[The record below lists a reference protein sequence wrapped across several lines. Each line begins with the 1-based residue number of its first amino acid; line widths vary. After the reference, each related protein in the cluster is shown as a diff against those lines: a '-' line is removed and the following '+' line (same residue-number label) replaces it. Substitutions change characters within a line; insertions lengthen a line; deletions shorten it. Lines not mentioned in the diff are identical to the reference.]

1 MGNLEIYN
9 DLLSALSLGC
19 NIVVISVDYKMA
31 PENPF
36 PIPTNECYTVTK
48 YVLESGDEF
57 GDSGKVM
64 LIGDSAGGNAVA
76 VMTQRLKAENV
87 KQPLLQILIYP
98 WVQMF
103 NNRLPSHIRYE
114 HSVFRIGKGVTWY
127 LGITQKSK
135 QIGKTISYNHHTNL
149 ITDVKLKENFLKYTD
164 ISLIPDEYKAGKKY
178 YNNYN
183 PDIFP
188 NCDECHEKH
197 DCSLLKDPET
207 RRMVSLVFTP
217 EISPGLAPPEKLV
230 GLPKAYVVLVEMDPL
245 KDEGLIYAQ
254 RLKSSG
260 VDVDVK
266 VYDNGYHGLVVRS
279 SDYQLARDMEKD
291 LITYINKN
299 VLTETQPQE

>member
-1 MGNLEIYN
+1 M
-9 DLLSALSLGC
+9 
-19 NIVVISVDYKMA
+19 
-31 PENPF
+31 
-36 PIPTNECYTVTK
+36 
-48 YVLESGDEF
+48 
-57 GDSGKVM
+57 
-64 LIGDSAGGNAVA
+64 
-76 VMTQRLKAENV
+76 
-87 KQPLLQILIYP
+87 
-98 WVQMF
+98 
-103 NNRLPSHIRYE
+103 
-114 HSVFRIGKGVTWY
+114 
-127 LGITQKSK
+127 GITQKSK